1 MSLLKFGFT
10 KKTVDCNTDG
20 SRDMAQQLDKND
32 DEIEIHEI
40 AHPAV
45 TESTVSLCKSINHRN
60 SK

>member
-20 SRDMAQQLDKND
+20 SRDMAQQLDKSDN
-32 DEIEIHEI
+32 EIEIHEI

-45 TESTVSLCKSINHRN
+45 TESGEVGSTNTLPLD
-60 SK
+60 